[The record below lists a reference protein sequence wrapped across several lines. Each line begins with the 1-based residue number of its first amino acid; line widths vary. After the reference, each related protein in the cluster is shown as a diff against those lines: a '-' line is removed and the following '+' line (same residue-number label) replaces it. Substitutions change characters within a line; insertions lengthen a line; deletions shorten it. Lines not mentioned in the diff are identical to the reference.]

1 MRRRRGNGHRGPQ
14 PSQTQQEQ
22 AQTQLQVPSLTPD
35 IRDARATC
43 PMQMHDSDPLTS
55 TGGAVS
61 PLPPPTFRLFDLVWS
76 HAPNGLGAPLSLI

>member
-1 MRRRRGNGHRGPQ
+1 
-14 PSQTQQEQ
+14 
-22 AQTQLQVPSLTPD
+22 
-35 IRDARATC
+35 
-43 PMQMHDSDPLTS
+43 MQMHDSDPLTS